1 MATRIPAAALTVGV
15 DNFYHETIDP
25 EFLLPGAL
33 YKVYY
38 LKPES
43 KLGLRCVEYVLR
55 DEKVEKVALDKDKLT
70 TVEELE
76 GWLENVIIL
85 LLQQIIRISTRGW
98 LNIFRRLQ
106 KMPVIRRKFCI
117 A

>member
-55 DEKVEKVALDKDKLT
+55 DEKVEKVAL
-70 TVEELE
+70 EELE